1 MRTERYESGR
11 SERVAM
17 RADTHESDD
26 GQLDHRLHDVGWGLL
41 LMLTG
46 LIWLV
51 PGDRVPEGAW
61 LLGVAAILLGVNVVR
76 YLRHISISTFSVIL
90 GVAALVAAFSRIWRT
105 DLPVLAICLLL
116 IGASLVARPLFA
128 KTT

>member
-1 MRTERYESGR
+1 MATEMKSV
-11 SERVAM
+11 SVNA
-17 RADTHESDD
+17 ANAL
-26 GQLDHRLHDVGWGLL
+26 LDRRLHDIGWGLL

-46 LIWLV
+46 MIWLV
-51 PGDRVPEGAW
+51 PAERVPEGAW

-76 YLRHISISTFSVIL
+76 YVKHITVSGFSLVL
-90 GVAALVAAFSRIWRT
+90 GLAALLAAFSRIWRT

-116 IGASLVARPLFA
+116 IGASLVAKPLLT

>member
-1 MRTERYESGR
+1 MATDMKSV
-11 SERVAM
+11 SVNA
-17 RADTHESDD
+17 ANAL
-26 GQLDHRLHDVGWGLL
+26 LDRRLHDIGWGLL

-46 LIWLV
+46 MIWLV
-51 PGDRVPEGAW
+51 PAERVPEGAW

-76 YLRHISISTFSVIL
+76 HLKHIRVSGFSLVL
-90 GVAALVAAFSRIWRT
+90 GLAALLAAFSRIWRT

-116 IGASLVARPLFA
+116 IGASLVAKPLLT